1 MKKITSKSLEPS
13 YDGCIY
19 KFAAKLMD
27 GTQLLSSV
35 WPEKVL
41 TYAFP
46 FARVSEIQAKDDALQ

>member
-35 WPEKVL
+35 L
-41 TYAFP
+41 TYAFH